1 MSQELNSTE
10 LTMEIWSF
18 NGKQEHVTTFNQE
31 LIKVIKYQNYLW
43 WCSRT
48 FKQNKKFVLFNKKL
62 NLKRDNG
69 LPKCIIKIVELINEV
84 SFFNKEIRK
93 IIRASTWYIKIF
105 LYYNRYY
112 RYLHNE
118 RLFGNKKFLNFK
130 YGHKLHFISYM
141 RNRELT
147 GVRMNKNFKSC

>member
-18 NGKQEHVTTFNQE
+18 NEKQEYVTINQG
-31 LIKVIKYQNYLW
+31 LIKVIKYKNYLW
-43 WCSRT
+43 WCSQT
-48 FKQNKKFVLFNKKL
+48 FEQNKKFVLFNKNL
-62 NLKRDNG
+62 NLKTDIG
-69 LPKCIIKIVELINEV
+69 LPKCIIRIVELVNEV

-93 IIRASTWYIKIF
+93 IIRASTWHKNIF

-130 YGHKLHFISYM
+130 HGHKLHFISYM
-141 RNRELT
+141 KNRELT
-147 GVRMNKNFKSC
+147 GITMNKNFKSC